1 MDLNQS
7 TGSSKSKYGLTA
19 LIGGIFALLFGG
31 GSLFAIIYIPVTI
44 ICAYK
49 SFKTEKNE
57 VKQINMAK
65 IGIAL
70 IVIAVILAFV
80 FEWEGIIFGWILK
93 GFFE

>member
-1 MDLNQS
+1 MNLDQS
-7 TGSSKSKYGLTA
+7 ASPSKSKYGLTA

-44 ICAYK
+44 FAAYK

-65 IGIAL
+65 IGIILTIA
-70 IVIAVILAFV
+70 AVILAFV
-80 FEWEGIIFGWILK
+80 FQWEGIIFGWLVNSVLK
-93 GFFE
+93 